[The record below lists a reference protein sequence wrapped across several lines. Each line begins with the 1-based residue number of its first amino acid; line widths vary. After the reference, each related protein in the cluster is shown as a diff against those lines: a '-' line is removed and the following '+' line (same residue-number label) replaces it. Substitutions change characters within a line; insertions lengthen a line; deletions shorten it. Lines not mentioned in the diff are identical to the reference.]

1 MAYSTTTID
10 VIGRFVDN
18 ISGAAKPATR
28 AIDELGE
35 EAEEAGKK
43 LEDVGKKRPRPK
55 VDPDTGEADR
65 KLNATDRLL
74 KKLER
79 SKVKMVI
86 DAIDNASAKFRK
98 LEDTAKSIV
107 GKTWTTVVKIK
118 DLATA
123 PLRAIHNALFNIKT
137 LIGVITAGFAAQKF
151 VAAPI
156 ALADQYSSAKIGFS
170 TLLGDKRGQQMMND
184 LDKFAKE
191 TPFNTSQVI
200 AQSQKMIAMG
210 WDAEQIITDM
220 KTIGDAAA
228 ATGKG
233 DEGLGRIVL
242 ALSQIKS
249 KGKLSTEELNQLAEA
264 GISAKRYIAE
274 GLGYGSGD
282 EGLMKMTKDLEKGA
296 IGAEAGINAIIEGMK
311 EYNGMMNKTANE
323 TMSGIASQIGDTFEI
338 NIFRR
343 WGQGLQ
349 DGAKKGFGSV
359 LELLDKSEAG
369 LKRVGDLL
377 FDLGSN
383 LSNWF
388 ANRMKGAVEIATA
401 LTETDEFK
409 NAGLGGKI
417 KILWDGIVADP
428 IREWWNGGGQQKA
441 ATTMGKIG
449 AWLGKTISNLLI
461 GALKG
466 TDALN
471 GKGGGVGEKA
481 GSGIA
486 ESFVRGFLEN
496 FDGGAITDAFAGAV
510 KNVWNALPGWAKVVI
525 GGIGVSKATQGLSG
539 LIGVGRTVAGGVKG
553 VGTAGASLLGTTGNA
568 IASGSGF
575 LGMLASLGYNRKL
588 GKGWQDKA
596 FTDPTFAA
604 KAMGMSGKSAA
615 LAGILPALGIAGGVA
630 GAGIGISGLLDI
642 RRGEKENN
650 AALKNAGAWKLGG
663 AAGGAALGAGIG
675 SIIPGVGTLIGAGIG
690 AGVGGAVGWWQ
701 SNKIKKAELEK
712 KNLAELET
720 MAESESELAQKAAE
734 EIIRRNKLVAESAKQ
749 QFGTVAASLEEIQ
762 ALAAAV
768 TIGDKAKEMDAFAQA
783 AEEAKNRVAVL
794 ENATEQ
800 LNKWNWKASISFA
813 AGHEMSAEQ
822 KQGYLDAVEN
832 FIKSAE
838 ATIESK
844 HYEVTAAVKMLLKPE
859 DENGQAI
866 LGQTDAFYSGL
877 QEKLN
882 GLSKELT
889 STVTLALSDGKID
902 PESEAKVIADLQSQ
916 IAEITNKI
924 TKAQNEAELETLKIK
939 FSSGQ
944 LDYES
949 FTKLQQELQT
959 QVESATDNYDTALT
973 TSITSLKLQ
982 LDEGAINQETYDE
995 QIKALTEGYNANIGE
1010 IKASAESIQLEI
1022 LGGAYEDILGEE
1034 SKTKLN
1040 TALAQSI
1047 NEGMDPIDWTLED
1060 AQRFLGVETLD
1071 EQTALALG
1079 QMLSSMADKEE
1090 IAAAATSAG
1099 DSIAEKLKPSEAAMG
1114 KMGTEIQ
1121 TGVNNE
1127 IQNKITAHEFSAD
1140 VHIKANPIITGLPA
1154 GVSLNTFGS
1163 EARGGIIYPAGS
1175 TVKSYGTGGMVRG
1188 GGRLIRV
1195 AEEGTPEMIIPLGSQ
1210 RRERGMKLWERAGQ
1224 MLGIPGFANGG
1235 LVGGQDEGLRFRGG
1249 DTMES
1254 GIGGGQTVQVEVGG
1268 ITVEIHVD
1276 GGETGN
1282 IAEAIRA
1289 QANEIAETVA
1299 GIMADA
1305 FTAQFENTPAR
1316 GGAI

>member
-10 VIGRFVDN
+10 VVGRFVDN
-18 ISGAAKPATR
+18 ISGAAKPAQRT
-28 AIDELGE
+28 IEDLGK
-35 EAEEAGKK
+35 EAEETGKD
-43 LEDVGKKRPRPK
+43 LDRLGQKKPKPK
-55 VDPDTGEADR
+55 VDPDTSNADR
-65 KLNATDRLL
+65 KLSATERLL

-86 DAIDNASAKFRK
+86 DAVDHASDKFRK
-98 LEDTAKSIV
+98 IEEKAKSIV
-107 GKTWTTVVKIK
+107 GKTWQTVVKIK
-118 DLATA
+118 DLATT

-137 LIGVITAGFAAQKF
+137 LIGVITAGFAAQKL

-191 TPFNTSQVI
+191 TPFNTSEVI
-200 AQSQKMIAMG
+200 GQAQKMLAMG
-210 WDAEQIITDM
+210 WDAEQILTDM

-233 DEGLGRIVL
+233 EEGLSRIVL

-249 KGKLSTEELNQLAEA
+249 KGKLSTEELNQMAEA

-296 IGAEAGINAIIEGMK
+296 IGAEAGIAAIIEGMK
-311 EYNGMMNKTANE
+311 EYNGMMTKTANE
-323 TMSGIASQIGDTFEI
+323 TMSGLASQIGDTFEI

-359 LELLDKSEAG
+359 LELLDQSEAG
-369 LKRVGDLL
+369 LKRIGDIL
-377 FDLGSN
+377 FDLGSQ

-388 ANRMKGAVEIATA
+388 ANKMKGAVEMATA
-401 LTETDEFK
+401 LTETEEFK

-417 KILWDGIVADP
+417 KILWDGIIADP
-428 IREWWNGGGQQKA
+428 IREWWQGGGQQKA
-441 ATTMGKIG
+441 AATMGKIG
-449 AWLGKTISNLLI
+449 SWLGKTISDILI

-471 GKGGGVGEKA
+471 GESKVGENA

-496 FDGGAITDAFAGAV
+496 FDGAAITDAFVGAV
-510 KNVWNALPGWAKVVI
+510 KNIWNALPGWAKLVL

-553 VGTAGASLLGTTGNA
+553 IGAAGASMIGTTGNA
-568 IASGSGF
+568 LASGSGF
-575 LGMLASLGYNRKL
+575 LGMLSALGYRTKL
-588 GKGWQDKA
+588 GKGWQMKA
-596 FTDPTFAA
+596 LTDEAMAT
-604 KAMGMSGKSAA
+604 KAMSMSGTSAA
-615 LAGILPALGIAGGVA
+615 LAGILPALGIVGGVA
-630 GAGIGISGLLDI
+630 GGAAGISGLLDI

-650 AALKNAGAWKLGG
+650 EALKNAGAWKLGG

-701 SNKIKKAELEK
+701 SNKIKKADLEK
-712 KNLAELET
+712 KNISELET
-720 MAESESELAQKAAE
+720 MAESESELAQKAAD
-734 EIIRRNKLVAESAKQ
+734 EIIRRNKLVAESMKQ
-749 QFGTVAASLEEIQ
+749 QFGTVSASLEEIQ

-768 TIGDKAKEMDAFAQA
+768 TIGDKVKEMDAFAQA
-783 AEEAKNRVAVL
+783 TEEAKNRVLVL
-794 ENATEQ
+794 ENAAEQ
-800 LNKWNWKASISFA
+800 LNKWNWKASISAA
-813 AGHEMSAEQ
+813 AGHEMSKEQ
-822 KQGYLDAVEN
+822 QQGYIDAVETY
-832 FIKSAE
+832 ISSAQQAIE
-838 ATIESK
+838 AK
-844 HYEVTAAVKMLLKPE
+844 HYEVTAAVKMLMKP
-859 DENGQAI
+859 DEETGQAI
-866 LGQTDAFYSGL
+866 IKQTDAFYSSM

-882 GLSKELT
+882 GLDKELT
-889 STVTLALSDGKID
+889 DTVTLALKDGKID
-902 PESEAKVIADLQSQ
+902 PESEAKVIADLQGQ

-924 TKAQNEAELETLKIK
+924 TKAQSEAEMETLKIK

-944 LDYES
+944 LDPES

-959 QVESATDNYDTALT
+959 QVESATENYDAALT

-982 LDEGAINQETYDE
+982 LDEGAITQENYDE
-995 QIKALTEGYNANIGE
+995 QIKALTEGYNANVGE
-1010 IKASAESIQLEI
+1010 IKASAESLQLEI
-1022 LGGAYEDILGEE
+1022 IGGAYEDILGEE

-1040 TALAQSI
+1040 TALARSI
-1047 NEGMDPIDWTLED
+1047 NEGMDPINWSLED

-1071 EQTALALG
+1071 EQTATALG

-1090 IAAAATSAG
+1090 ITAAAKAAG
-1099 DSIAEKLKPSEAAMG
+1099 DSIPEKMKPSEAAMG
-1114 KMGTEIQ
+1114 KLGTEIQ

-1127 IQNKITAHEFSAD
+1127 IQSKITEHTFSAD
-1140 VHIKANPIITGLPA
+1140 VHIQANPIITGLPS
-1154 GVSLNTFGS
+1154 GVSMNGFTS

-1175 TVKSYGTGGMVRG
+1175 TIKSFGTGGMVG
-1188 GGRLIRV
+1188 GAGRLIRV

-1210 RRERGMKLWERAGQ
+1210 RRGRGMKLWEKAGH
-1224 MLGIPGFANGG
+1224 MLGIPGFAGG
-1235 LVGGQDEGLRFRGG
+1235 GMIGSQDEGLRFRGG

-1254 GIGGGQTVQVEVGG
+1254 GIGGGQSVQVDVGG
-1268 ITVEIHVD
+1268 VTVEIHVD
-1276 GGETGN
+1276 GGEPGN
-1282 IAEAIRA
+1282 ITESIRE
-1289 QANEIAETVA
+1289 QAGEIAEMVS
-1299 GIMADA
+1299 GILADA
-1305 FTAQFENTPAR
+1305 FISQFENTPAR
-1316 GGAI
+1316 GGAV